1 MENKFTQK
9 AKNALVLAVNQ
20 AQDFGHT
27 YIGSEHLLLGL
38 IEEKESVASRMLQ
51 KRGIIY
57 TKIKND
63 IIAKTTR
70 GSKTTLGASNITP
83 RVKRIIEKSQKLSE
97 KYHQILIGS
106 EHLLYSLLE
115 EEDCLAVRILEENG
129 LYINEM
135 QNDVMTFIR
144 TSQGPQKS
152 TNSSRN
158 KDEKKS
164 GLDSFARD
172 LIGLARNGKID
183 PALCREKETERVIQI
198 LLRRQKNNP
207 CLIGEPGVGK
217 TAVIEGLASKIAD
230 GKVPPPLLKKQ
241 IYALDI
247 PSLIAGAKY
256 RGEFE
261 ERLKGVMQECI
272 KNPDIILFIDEIHTI
287 IGAGSAE
294 GAIDAANILKPALAR
309 GEIQVIGATTI
320 SEYRKHIEKDSALE
334 RRFQP
339 VSISEPSPKQTEEI
353 LLGLRERYEKHHR
366 LNISDEAIRGAVE
379 LSQRYI
385 NDRFLPDKAIDL
397 IDEASAR
404 VKMRVFSR
412 PNDTERIKRD
422 ILNLELEIES
432 ALTSQ
437 NTSLAK
443 ELGAKRKKLEREY
456 EKSQKSSQKS
466 PKEEILSVTY
476 EDVASVVTEWTGVPV
491 SKIFENESERLI
503 SLENALKKKIV
514 GQDEAISIVSQAI
527 RRGRI
532 GLASPNQP
540 LGSFIFVGPTGVG
553 KSALCSALAEI
564 LFGSKNA
571 LIRLDMSEYMEKHSV
586 SKLIGSPPGY
596 VGYGEGGILTE
607 KVRRNPYSIVLFD
620 EIEKAHP
627 EIFNVMLQILEDG
640 ALTDSEGRR
649 VNFKNTLIIMTSNL
663 GSPEKQGGSLGF
675 FSADNENN
683 KSKERESRIKRA
695 LRDTFRPE
703 FLGRIDEVVIFNSLS
718 RENIAQICKI
728 ELSALQKRLT
738 ALGIDIEFSPDV
750 YEYIVEKSFDESSGA
765 RKLRSEIR
773 KRIENPISNRI
784 LSNNIQIGDKIILDF
799 DDAEMVVIK

>member
-51 KRGIIY
+51 KRGIVY

-83 RVKRIIEKSQKLSE
+83 RVKRIIENSQKLSE
-97 KYHQILIGS
+97 KHHQILIGS

-152 TNSSRN
+152 TNQGRG
-158 KDEKKS
+158 KEEKKS

-217 TAVIEGLASKIAD
+217 TAVIEGLASKIAE

-412 PNDTERIKRD
+412 PNDTEKIKRD

-466 PKEEILSVTY
+466 LKEEMLSVTY

-627 EIFNVMLQILEDG
+627 EIFNIMLQILEDG

-663 GSPEKQGGSLGF
+663 GSPENQGGNLGF

-683 KSKERESRIKRA
+683 KSKERESRIKKA

-738 ALGIDIEFSPDV
+738 ALGIDIEFAPDV

-773 KRIENPISNRI
+773 KRIENPISNKI
-784 LSNNIQIGDKIILDF
+784 ISNEIKIGDRIQINLEYLDVILT
-799 DDAEMVVIK
+799 K

>member
-799 DDAEMVVIK
+799 DDAKMVVIK

>member
-38 IEEKESVASRMLQ
+38 LEEKESVASRMLQ
-51 KRGIIY
+51 KRGIQY
-57 TKIKND
+57 AKIKND
-63 IIAKTTR
+63 ITLKTTL
-70 GSKTTLGASNITP
+70 GSRTVLGASNITP
-83 RVKRIIEKSQKLSE
+83 RVKRIIENAQKLSE
-97 KYHQILIGS
+97 KHRQSLIGS
-106 EHLLYSLLE
+106 EHILYSLLD
-115 EEDCLAVRILEENG
+115 EEDCLAVHVLEENG
-129 LYINEM
+129 LYVSEM
-135 QNDVMTFIR
+135 QNDIITFIR
-144 TSQGPQKS
+144 TSGGTQKS
-152 TNSSRN
+152 SSSTK
-158 KDEKKS
+158 KDDKKS
-164 GLDSFARD
+164 GLESFSRD
-172 LIGLARNGKID
+172 LIAQAKGGKID
-183 PALCREKETERVIQI
+183 PTLCREKETERVIQI

-217 TAVIEGLASKIAD
+217 TAVVEGLASKIAE

-241 IYALDI
+241 IHALDI
-247 PSLIAGAKY
+247 PSLVAGAKY

-261 ERLKGVMQECI
+261 ERLKGVIQECV

-294 GAIDAANILKPALAR
+294 GAIDAANILKPSLAR
-309 GEIQVIGATTI
+309 GEIQVIGATTV
-320 SEYRKHIEKDSALE
+320 SEYKKHIERDSALE

-339 VSISEPSPKQTEEI
+339 VTISEPSAKQTEEI
-353 LLGLRERYEKHHR
+353 LLGLRERYEKHHH

-412 PNDTERIKRD
+412 PSEAERLKNEIFS
-422 ILNLELEIES
+422 LEISIEN
-432 ALTSQ
+432 ALKSK

-456 EKSQKSSQKS
+456 DKALKSHQKAEKC
-466 PKEEILSVTY
+466 ELLSVTY
-476 EDVASVVTEWTGVPV
+476 EDVASVVTDWTGVPV
-491 SKIFENESERLI
+491 NKIFEGESERL
-503 SLENALKKKIV
+503 STLEAALKGRII
-514 GQDEAISIVSQAI
+514 GQDGAIEVITQAI

-532 GLASPNQP
+532 GLASPDRP
-540 LGSFIFVGPTGVG
+540 MGSFIFVGPTGVG

-663 GSPEKQGGSLGF
+663 GTPISRSQNLGF
-675 FSADNENN
+675 FNSETEETR
-683 KSKERESRIKRA
+683 SKERKNRIKRA

-703 FLGRIDEVVIFNSLS
+703 FLGRIDEVVIFNPLT

-738 ALGIDIEFSPDV
+738 ALGIEVDFSPEV

-765 RKLRSEIR
+765 RKVRSEIR
-773 KRIENPISNRI
+773 KHIENPISNKI
-784 LSNNIQIGDKIILDF
+784 IANEISTGDKIQIDLEDLNLIV
-799 DDAEMVVIK
+799 AK

>member
-97 KYHQILIGS
+97 KHQQILIGS

-135 QNDVMTFIR
+135 QNDVMAFIR

-466 PKEEILSVTY
+466 PKEEMLSVTY

>member
-466 PKEEILSVTY
+466 PKEEMLSVTY

>member
-63 IIAKTTR
+63 IISKTTR

-97 KYHQILIGS
+97 KHHQILIGS

-412 PNDTERIKRD
+412 PNDKERIKRD

-466 PKEEILSVTY
+466 LKEEILSVTY

-683 KSKERESRIKRA
+683 KSKERESRIKKA

-773 KRIENPISNRI
+773 KRIENPISNKI
-784 LSNNIQIGDKIILDF
+784 ISNEIKIGDRIQINLEYLDVILT
-799 DDAEMVVIK
+799 K

>member
-97 KYHQILIGS
+97 KHHQILIGS

-172 LIGLARNGKID
+172 LIELARNGKID

-466 PKEEILSVTY
+466 LKEEMLSVTY

-683 KSKERESRIKRA
+683 KSKERESRIKKA

-728 ELSALQKRLT
+728 ELSALKKRLT

-773 KRIENPISNRI
+773 KRIENPISNKI
-784 LSNNIQIGDKIILDF
+784 ISNEIKIGDRIQINLEDLDVILT
-799 DDAEMVVIK
+799 K